1 MKPVFLARSLIM
13 LGTLATLAF
22 QSVWADPK
30 ELRIGYQ
37 KSAVNLVV
45 AREKRFLETRFPNTA
60 VRYVEFP
67 AGPQLLEALNA
78 GSIDLGAT
86 GDIPPIFAQA
96 AGADLLYVGT
106 EPAKPLAEV
115 ILVNKSSP
123 IHSLAD
129 LKGKKVAFQ
138 KGSSSHA
145 LLLRAL
151 NQAGL
156 KYTDIQPIYLPPA
169 DARAAFDQGNVD
181 AWAIW
186 DPFYSAA
193 LLTGQVRVLTD
204 GRNGLSNSGS
214 FYLAARSFAESNHG
228 LIPQIFEALNQAEA
242 LTRANSQNSI
252 EIMTRQLGLPHAVVV
267 SYFDHRP
274 DSPISPITAKDIE
287 NQQQTADLF
296 YQNRLLPKPI
306 RITDVAKPGLSAAS
320 VPVTAQRHTT
330 QEVTP

>member
-1 MKPVFLARSLIM
+1 MKPAFLTRSLIL
-13 LGTLATLAF
+13 LGTLAAF
-22 QSVWADPK
+22 VLQTASADPA

-45 AREKRFLETRFPNTA
+45 AREKRFLETRFPNTQ

-115 ILVNKSSP
+115 ILVSKDSP
-123 IHSLAD
+123 IHTLAD

-156 KYTDIQPIYLPPA
+156 NYTDIQPVYLPPA

-214 FYLAARSFAESNHG
+214 FYLAARPFAERNPG
-228 LIPQIFEALNQAEA
+228 LIPQIFDALNQAEA
-242 LTRANSQNSI
+242 LTRASPEGSI
-252 EIMTRQLGLPHAVVV
+252 AIMTRQLGLPRAVVA
-267 SYFDHRP
+267 SYFSHRP

-296 YQNRLLPKPI
+296 YQNHLIPKPI
-306 RITDVAKPGLSAAS
+306 RVADVATPA
-320 VPVTAQRHTT
+320 VPVTAQRQPNT
-330 QEVTP
+330 EVTP

>member
-1 MKPVFLARSLIM
+1 MKPAFLTRSLIL
-13 LGTLATLAF
+13 LGTLAAFAF
-22 QSVWADPK
+22 QGASADPA

-45 AREKRFLETRFPNTA
+45 AREKLFLETRFPNTQ

-106 EPAKPLAEV
+106 EPAKALAEV
-115 ILVNKSSP
+115 ILVSKDSP
-123 IHSLAD
+123 IHTLAD

-156 KYTDIQPIYLPPA
+156 NYTDIQPVYLPPA

-214 FYLAARSFAESNHG
+214 FYLAARPFAERNPG
-228 LIPQIFEALNQAEA
+228 LIPQIFDALNQAEA
-242 LTRANSQNSI
+242 LTRASPEGSI
-252 EIMTRQLGLPHAVVV
+252 EIMTRQLGLPRAVVA
-267 SYFDHRP
+267 SYFSHRP
-274 DSPISPITAKDIE
+274 DSPISPITARDIE

-296 YQNRLLPKPI
+296 YQNRLIPKPI
-306 RITDVAKPGLSAAS
+306 RVADVATPA
-320 VPVTAQRHTT
+320 VPVTAQRQTNT
-330 QEVTP
+330 EVTP

>member
-1 MKPVFLARSLIM
+1 MTPVFLTRSLIL
-13 LGTLATLAF
+13 LGTLATFAF

-45 AREKRFLETRFPNTA
+45 AREKRFLEVRFPNTA

-96 AGADLLYVGT
+96 AGADLRYVGT

-115 ILVNKSSP
+115 ILINKSSP

-156 KYTDIQPIYLPPA
+156 AYTDIQPVYLPPA

-214 FYLAARSFAESNHG
+214 FYLAARSFAESNPD
-228 LIPQIFEALNQAEA
+228 LIPQIFEALNRAEA
-242 LTRANSQNSI
+242 LTRANAEGSI
-252 EIMTRQLGLPHAVVV
+252 EIMTRQLGLPRAVVA

-296 YQNRLLPKPI
+296 YQNHLIPKPI
-306 RITDVAKPGLSAAS
+306 RVADVATPA
-320 VPVTAQRHTT
+320 VPATAQRQTHT
-330 QEVTP
+330 EVTP